1 MEECRQRV
9 RDLPAPAGLLFLE
22 PPSLSVPRQATS
34 EAPESTA
41 GVNFGRYALDPA
53 QTANK
58 SFLSHELW
66 LVSAL
71 ESLDAIESG
80 SLDGVRVARK
90 NAVVE
95 IQTALTSFETLKAKE
110 WARLEDM
117 QSRARQFMESKV
129 VDVVDTGMMP

>member
-34 EAPESTA
+34 ESPA

-90 NAVVE
+90 EAVVE
-95 IQTALTSFETLKAKE
+95 IQTALTSFETMKAKE

-129 VDVVDTGMMP
+129 VDVVDTGMMR